1 MNTLSHRRHFLT
13 TSASGLGA
21 AALGS
26 LLSTDGVLAAEQP
39 SSFDFLAPRPSH
51 FAAKAKACIYIFLAG
66 GTSHVDLFDPKP
78 KLSELS
84 GQPIPESFTKGLK
97 FAFTD
102 PAKSFLMPSK
112 FAFRRYGQCGHE
124 LSELLPHVG
133 SQADD
138 IALVRSMHHNVFA
151 HAQAELESLTGK
163 DTTGR
168 PSAGAWV
175 VYGLG
180 SETQNLPAYVVLM
193 TGRSPTSRTLAWG
206 NGFLPSSY
214 QGVPLRN
221 QGEPILN
228 LANPEGI
235 GQAVRRD
242 QLEAIAKLNRQK
254 YEQTRDPEI
263 LSKIAAYELAFRM
276 QSTAPELIDTSGETA
291 QTVEAYGAN
300 RAGDDGDFGRNCLL
314 ARRMVE
320 RGVRFVSLF
329 HRKWDQHKNLNEDY
343 PNLCREVDQPIGA
356 LLADLKAR
364 GLLESTLVVWGT
376 EFGRTALTENNKPGP
391 GVGRDHHPFAF
402 TQWLAG
408 GGIRGGAVVGR
419 TDELGWNP
427 VEDPVHVN
435 DFHATLLHLFGLDH
449 LKLTYRFK
457 GLDFRLTDQA
467 GKVVEKLL

>member
-1 MNTLSHRRHFLT
+1 MTPSRRSFLT
-13 TSASGLGA
+13 TAASGLGA

-26 LLSTDGVLAAEQP
+26 LLAGDGVLGDERA
-39 SSFDFLAPRPSH
+39 SGFLAPRPPH
-51 FAAKAKACIYIFLAG
+51 FSAKAKACIYIFLAG
-66 GTSHVDLFDPKP
+66 GTSHIDLFDPKP
-78 KLSELS
+78 KLTELS
-84 GQPIPESFTKGLK
+84 GQAIPESFTKGLK

-102 PAKSFLMPSK
+102 PAKSYLMASK
-112 FAFRRYGQCGHE
+112 FPFRRYGQCGLE

-133 SQADD
+133 SCADD
-138 IALVRSMHHNVFA
+138 LGLVRSMHHNVFA

-163 DTTGR
+163 DLTGR

-193 TGRSPTSRTLAWG
+193 TGRSPTARSLAWG
-206 NGFLPSSY
+206 NGFLPSHY

-228 LANPEGI
+228 LANPEGV
-235 GQAVRRD
+235 AAEMRRE

-263 LSKIAAYELAFRM
+263 LSKIASYELAFRM
-276 QSTAPELIDTSGETA
+276 QSTAPELIDLAGESAKTL
-291 QTVEAYGAN
+291 EAYGVN
-300 RAGDDGDFGRNCLL
+300 RGGDDGDFGRNCLL

-343 PNLCREVDQPIGA
+343 PNLCREIDQPIGA
-356 LLADLKAR
+356 LLKDLKAR
-364 GLLESTLVVWGT
+364 GLLDSTLVVWGT
-376 EFGRTALTENNKPGP
+376 EFGRTALTENSKPGP

-402 TQWLAG
+402 SQWLAG
-408 GGIRGGAVVGR
+408 GGVRGGTVVGK

-467 GKVVEKLL
+467 GKVVQKLL